1 MLKRSIIAAVVIV
14 VVSACATTSSALLF
28 FDKTVQ
34 KFTRVNTGHELTEV
48 VSGKSQTIL
57 IAGSDRRHGD
67 KKLGL
72 KPRSDTII
80 LMRIA
85 PGKGVALMSLPR
97 DLKVDIPGHG
107 SDKINAAYQIGGP
120 RLTIRTV
127 KQLTGLAIN
136 HYVDVSFRGFA
147 EGVDA
152 IGCVFVDVDRRY
164 FNDNAGAG
172 YGQNYAAI
180 DVKPGY
186 QKMCGTKA
194 LDYVRYRHTDN
205 DIVRAARQ
213 QDFLR
218 QVRSQ
223 LKVSNLIGRA
233 NKLIDIFADNTAS
246 DIHQAGALRKLVAI
260 MVGVRDKPIKQVKFH
275 GRLGPS
281 YVTASRAQ
289 IQASVRQFLYLSSEK
304 GPLSEQRKR
313 SPYVRRGRK
322 QRAASVALANF
333 SQTGRAQGKLAKPH
347 VGFPVYYPRKLTR
360 GSSFVED
367 APRSY
372 TIEASKS
379 DRYRA
384 YKMVISTGYIG
395 EYYGVMGTS
404 WNDPPILDSPSET
417 RKVNGRELM
426 LFYNGDRL
434 RVVGWK
440 TKRGS
445 YWISNTLLQT
455 LSSREM
461 LGIARSLTAVH

>member
-1 MLKRSIIAAVVIV
+1 
-14 VVSACATTSSALLF
+14 
-28 FDKTVQ
+28 
-34 KFTRVNTGHELTEV
+34 
-48 VSGKSQTIL
+48 
-57 IAGSDRRHGD
+57 
-67 KKLGL
+67 
-72 KPRSDTII
+72 
-80 LMRIA
+80 
-85 PGKGVALMSLPR
+85 
-97 DLKVDIPGHG
+97 
-107 SDKINAAYQIGGP
+107 
-120 RLTIRTV
+120 
-127 KQLTGLAIN
+127 
-136 HYVDVSFRGFA
+136 
-147 EGVDA
+147 
-152 IGCVFVDVDRRY
+152 
-164 FNDNAGAG
+164 
-172 YGQNYAAI
+172 
-180 DVKPGY
+180 
-186 QKMCGTKA
+186 
-194 LDYVRYRHTDN
+194 
-205 DIVRAARQ
+205 
-213 QDFLR
+213 
-218 QVRSQ
+218 
-223 LKVSNLIGRA
+223 
-233 NKLIDIFADNTAS
+233 
-246 DIHQAGALRKLVAI
+246 
-260 MVGVRDKPIKQVKFH
+260 
-275 GRLGPS
+275 
-281 YVTASRAQ
+281 
-289 IQASVRQFLYLSSEK
+289 
-304 GPLSEQRKR
+304 
-313 SPYVRRGRK
+313 
-322 QRAASVALANF
+322 VALANF